1 MPATPSASPRRN
13 VQLAGRAFATLV
25 FAVCAVPMARNLLLE
40 PRRSPFDVV
49 LWSGGLAL
57 STLLVVLGTAA
68 LLDRPI
74 WGRTAVG
81 DARVRM
87 AVHVIVL
94 GMTSWAAAIGWL
106 HHSWAPMTG
115 GSLTALAI
123 VFELWRAHRRART
136 AAAPGA

>member
-1 MPATPSASPRRN
+1 MTTTPSASPRRN

-25 FAVCAVPMARNLLLE
+25 FAVCAFPMARNLLME

-57 STLLVVLGTAA
+57 SLLLVVLGTAA

-74 WGRTAVG
+74 
-81 DARVRM
+81 
-87 AVHVIVL
+87 L
-94 GMTSWAAAIGWL
+94 GPDRFRRRPRPDGPAFHRSGHDQLGGGHRLAPSLG
-106 HHSWAPMTG
+106 APMTG

-123 VFELWRAHRRART
+123 VIELWRDHRRART
-136 AAAPGA
+136 ATSPVA